1 MDTDESMDTF
11 QIYRT
16 IYLRRSS
23 VLALTPLIASVGCT
37 APRQLAHQPK
47 MNVEA
52 ASAEELAQPSQTQVA
67 IAEQNALVTPV
78 SHMSG
83 LVTEA
88 YAPSLYRFNEQE
100 KTLLDQEKFS
110 SNAMTLADFEAIAL
124 ANNPTLQQL
133 AATTQK
139 AAGYRTQVGLRSNP
153 TIGYQAMQL
162 ADAGTDQHTAFIE
175 QEIVTGNK
183 LALNRQVL
191 NEAVRV
197 QLWELEAQKYRITTD
212 IRTKFYEALAAQQ
225 RIRLVNEFQSVAQ
238 KGMELAEQRKIAM
251 EGSQVDV
258 LQAKIQVNEVQLSR
272 QKAEVS
278 FVSAWQS
285 LVALSGAPQLQPTV
299 LEGELPTNFEKTDW
313 DNYRA
318 TILATSPEYMVAQTR
333 VQQARANLLRQE
345 VQATPNWTVQLA
357 GGKDNGTNSGMM
369 NLQVGAPIPVFNKNQ
384 GNIAAARAEYC
395 RAVMEVQRVE
405 KAIAARIAE
414 LSRDFDSALAAVN
427 QYHVEIL
434 PSAKETLSLAEQA
447 YTSGESGFLEVLTVR
462 RTYFE
467 SNLQYL
473 LAQEHLA
480 QANARK
486 EGLVLSG
493 GLDPV
498 NDQSGDD
505 SLRGATFS
513 QQ

>member
-1 MDTDESMDTF
+1 M
-11 QIYRT
+11 RRAN
-16 IYLRRSS
+16 LRRADLRRAI
-23 VLALTPLIASVGCT
+23 VFALTPAIASLGCT
-37 APRQLAHQPK
+37 AARQTAHLPQTK
-47 MNVEA
+47 LEVATVEER
-52 ASAEELAQPSQTQVA
+52 SIPTEPIVA
-67 IAEQNALVTPV
+67 VTEQNSQVTPV
-78 SHMSG
+78 SHLSG
-83 LVTEA
+83 VVTEA
-88 YAPSLYRFNEQE
+88 FEPSLYRFNEPA
-100 KTLLDQEKFS
+100 KTLLDQEEFT
-110 SNAMTLADFEAIAL
+110 SNTMTLADFEAIAME
-124 ANNPTLQQL
+124 NNPTLQQL

-139 AAGYRTQVGLRSNP
+139 AAGFRTQVGLRSNP

-191 NEAVRV
+191 NETVRL
-197 QLWELEAQKYRITTD
+197 QLWELETQKYRITTD
-212 IRTKFYEALAAQQ
+212 IRTKFFEALAAQQ
-225 RIRLVNEFQSVAQ
+225 RIRLVNEFQSVAE
-238 KGMELAEQRKIAM
+238 KGLELAEQRKLAM

-278 FVSAWQS
+278 FISAWQS

-299 LEGELPTNFEKTDW
+299 LEGELPNNLEKTDW

-357 GGKDNGTNSGMM
+357 SGKDNGTDSGML

-434 PSAKETLSLAEQA
+434 PSAKETLNLAEQA
-447 YTSGESGFLEVLTVR
+447 YTSGESSFLEVLIVR

-473 LAQEHLA
+473 LAQENLA

-486 EGLVLSG
+486 EGLVLTG

-498 NDQSGDD
+498 NDESGDD
-505 SLRGATFS
+505 SLRGSTFS